1 MQHPFLKGTLNLS
14 SFFQLFF
21 WVVGC
26 HFLVLLVLQTVE
38 VDQSLL
44 VLLIVVVVF
53 VQSLLVLLIVVVFVM
68 DLLGEGND
76 LICPRL

>member
-1 MQHPFLKGTLNLS
+1 MQHSFLKGTLNLS

-26 HFLVLLVLQTVE
+26 HFLVLQIVE

-53 VQSLLVLLIVVVFVM
+53 VQGLLVLLIVVVFVA
-68 DLLGEGND
+68 DLLRGK
-76 LICPRL
+76 